1 MIDGLPAFVGN
12 CVRAML
18 RKGGAVCCG
27 CCMGAECWVYLQGGC
42 CVLWVLHGCRMLGIF
57 AIIADM

>member
-18 RKGGAVCCG
+18 RKGGAVG
-27 CCMGAECWVYLQGGC
+27 VAWVRNVGYIC
-42 CVLWVLHGCRMLGIF
+42 NYC
-57 AIIADM
+57 

>member
-18 RKGGAVCCG
+18 RKGG
-27 CCMGAECWVYLQGGC
+27 
-42 CVLWVLHGCRMLGIF
+42 LWVLHGCGMLGIF
-57 AIIADM
+57 AIIADMRAICTMAWQRKTRKLRYVYYMW

>member
-27 CCMGAECWVYLQGGC
+27 CCLGAECWVYLQLLLICEQYAQWHDNSTPG
-42 CVLWVLHGCRMLGIF
+42 R
-57 AIIADM
+57 

>member
-18 RKGGAVCCG
+18 RKGG
-27 CCMGAECWVYLQGGC
+27 
-42 CVLWVLHGCRMLGIF
+42 CVLWVLHGCGMLGIF

>member
-1 MIDGLPAFVGN
+1 MIDGLPVFVGN

-27 CCMGAECWVYLQGGC
+27 CCMGAECWVYLQLLLICEQYAQWHDKRKQGS
-42 CVLWVLHGCRMLGIF
+42 
-57 AIIADM
+57 

>member
-18 RKGGAVCCG
+18 RK
-27 CCMGAECWVYLQGGC
+27 GGC